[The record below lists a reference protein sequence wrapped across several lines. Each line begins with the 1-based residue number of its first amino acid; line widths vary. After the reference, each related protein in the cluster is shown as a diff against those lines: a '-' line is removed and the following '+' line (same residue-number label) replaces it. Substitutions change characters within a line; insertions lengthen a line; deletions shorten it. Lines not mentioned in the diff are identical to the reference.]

1 MDANA
6 LFLVVT
12 LEQRK
17 ANDNPPL
24 RDIAKVHPEAKPQAG
39 KIIVA
44 IATCAIPL
52 ERKAPPWSIKTKA
65 RHLSVNGLRPGVD
78 APEVNGTSYSA
89 LNE

>member
-52 ERKAPPWSIKTKA
+52 ERESPAM
-65 RHLSVNGLRPGVD
+65 VNKDEGSPFICKWVASR
-78 APEVNGTSYSA
+78 S
-89 LNE
+89 